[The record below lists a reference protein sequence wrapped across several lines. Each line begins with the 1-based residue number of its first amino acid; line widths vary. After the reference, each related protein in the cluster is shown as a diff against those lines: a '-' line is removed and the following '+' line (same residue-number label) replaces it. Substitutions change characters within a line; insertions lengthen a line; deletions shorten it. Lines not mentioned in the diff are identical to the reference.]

1 MTAVDRPAT
10 EWRGRTAPEW
20 AAVFGTP
27 EVHLFRSA
35 GSTNAVARALAERGA
50 PPGTTVIADEQ
61 TAGRGRHGRSWSSPP
76 GAGVWMSVLME
87 PAAAPALLPL
97 LLAVR
102 VAERLAALEPGLDIA
117 VKWPN
122 DLLGGGRK
130 LGGILCDAQ
139 WSGDTMTGLVAGIG
153 INVSQQPA
161 DFPPEV
167 SATATSLHGLG
178 AGAPRH
184 AEVAIAVRAAIS
196 EVARIGCSGWPAALK
211 TAWPQWDALAGNLV
225 RVAADDGRTI
235 CGTARGIDAA
245 GALRVV
251 DEQGRE
257 HVVQRGTVRRTQGL
271 HA

>member
-1 MTAVDRPAT
+1 M
-10 EWRGRTAPEW
+10 
-20 AAVFGTP
+20 
-27 EVHLFRSA
+27 HLFRSA

-50 PPGTTVIADEQ
+50 PPGTTVVADEQ

-97 LLAVR
+97 VLAVHI
-102 VAERLAALEPGLDIA
+102 AERLTALEPGLRIA

-167 SATATSLHGLG
+167 SATATSLHALCA
-178 AGAPRH
+178 AGPPH
-184 AEVAIAVRAAIS
+184 ATVAIAVRAAVT
-196 EVARIGCSGWPAALK
+196 EVARIGCSGWPAALEA
-211 TAWPQWDALAGNLV
+211 AWPRWDALAGQPV
-225 RVAADDGRTI
+225 VVAAEDGRTLR
-235 CGTARGIDAA
+235 GTARGIDRA
-245 GALRVV
+245 GSLRVA
-251 DEQGRE
+251 DGQGGE
-257 HVVQRGTVRRTQGL
+257 HVVERGTVRRTQSVTM
-271 HA
+271 HP